1 MIIPITSLG
10 VLRRMLQS
18 HKLENN
24 FRISSNW

>member
-10 VLRRMLQS
+10 VLRCMLKN

-24 FRISSNW
+24 IRVSSNW